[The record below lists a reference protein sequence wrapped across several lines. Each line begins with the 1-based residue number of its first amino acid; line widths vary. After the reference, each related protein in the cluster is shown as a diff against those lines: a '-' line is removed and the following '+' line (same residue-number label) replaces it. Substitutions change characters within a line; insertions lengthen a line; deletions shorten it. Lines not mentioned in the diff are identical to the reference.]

1 MNKNPN
7 YLYLTIGL
15 LTAVVLV
22 TSVHP
27 QSLLMTVGVSFVALT
42 FMVTSY
48 FVIESRRQL
57 LLAALLGMSALVPFL
72 WLSLQRQGHSPSLLM
87 QGLFVLNLILWLR
100 ALMMLRKTMIAIYK
114 VNSSLRLRP
123 PPVH

>member
-27 QSLLMTVGVSFVALT
+27 QSLLMTVGVSVVALT

-57 LLAALLGMSALVPFL
+57 LLAALLGMSDIETILQELTRTYPDASKLTPESIIDASIVKAA
-72 WLSLQRQGHSPSLLM
+72 SL
-87 QGLFVLNLILWLR
+87 
-100 ALMMLRKTMIAIYK
+100 
-114 VNSSLRLRP
+114 
-123 PPVH
+123 